1 MKYLDYRKAI
11 GALAAVVMV
20 IGVSADTAQAA
31 NIYAVEAAA
40 PRQLDALTANHP
52 DEIGAWEYVYD
63 IVMDA
68 RPPAESFVPVP
79 SICVVASK
87 DAVYGG

>member
-20 IGVSADTAQAA
+20 IGVSVDTAQAA

-40 PRQLDALTANHP
+40 PRQLDALTANHAMKLAL
-52 DEIGAWEYVYD
+52 GN
-63 IVMDA
+63 MFMT
-68 RPPAESFVPVP
+68 S
-79 SICVVASK
+79 
-87 DAVYGG
+87 

>member
-31 NIYAVEAAA
+31 NIYAVEALSSHVHTEFFK
-40 PRQLDALTANHP
+40 RCGS
-52 DEIGAWEYVYD
+52 E
-63 IVMDA
+63 
-68 RPPAESFVPVP
+68 
-79 SICVVASK
+79 
-87 DAVYGG
+87 